1 MDKKDIEKL
10 TDVAGFL
17 QGWLAFKKPVPND
30 EVVRLHF
37 DLLMEVIAKKNE
49 SLHIFSK
56 TFYCADPDKTGNCFD
71 RGFSQCEECK
81 K

>member
-1 MDKKDIEKL
+1 MNKEDIEKL

-37 DLLMEVIAKKNE
+37 DLLMEVIAKNNE
-49 SLHIFSK
+49 SLHLVIESPQE
-56 TFYCADPDKTGNCFD
+56 AFD
-71 RGFSQCEECK
+71 RGYTAGLNVGK
-81 K
+81 KLVG